1 MEIIFSWVLFLII
14 AGFLLILLDL
24 FVFPGTSVLGIGG
37 ITCLVIGIVR
47 MFIIFG
53 PVAGWISLLSVLGIC
68 AILAFLFIRKK
79 AWKKMVL
86 NDELE
91 SKVNVVDK
99 KKIKIGEEGKAVSR
113 LVPVGQASFDGE
125 IVEVHSLD
133 GFTDQRTLVKVVK
146 IENNK
151 IFVTAVSTDPS
162 P

>member
-47 MFIIFG
+47 MFLVFG
-53 PVAGWISLLSVLGIC
+53 PVAGWISLLSVLAIC
-68 AILAFLFIRKK
+68 SVFVIWFVRTKS
-79 AWKKMVL
+79 WKKMML
-86 NDELE
+86 KDELE
-91 SKVNVVDK
+91 GRVNVVNKHKVNV
-99 KKIKIGEEGKAVSR
+99 GHEGIAVSR
-113 LVPVGQASFDGE
+113 LVPVGQATFDGE

-133 GFTDQRTLVKVVK
+133 GFTDQKTPVKVVK

-151 IFVTAVSTDPS
+151 IFVTAV
-162 P
+162 

>member
-47 MFIIFG
+47 MFLIFG

-68 AILAFLFIRKK
+68 AILVFLIIRKK
-79 AWKKMVL
+79 AWKKVML

-91 SKVNVVDK
+91 GRVNVVNKHKVNV
-99 KKIKIGEEGKAVSR
+99 GHEGIAVSR
-113 LVPVGQASFDGE
+113 LVPVGQATFDGE

-133 GFTDQRTLVKVVK
+133 GFTDQKTPVKVVK

-151 IFVTAVSTDPS
+151 IFVTAV
-162 P
+162 